1 MYLIIKEKFMIK
13 LSKMCEMTYPYTHIV
28 LYDGSNFTARLDCPI
43 LFDGKSKDIDL
54 TLYGSYEIIY
64 SAGAADQPCG
74 VLYWIKNNDY

>member
-1 MYLIIKEKFMIK
+1 MQTLKQTV
-13 LSKMCEMTYPYTHIV
+13 EMTYPNTHIV
-28 LYDGSNFTARLDCPI
+28 LYDGSNHIAKLDCPI